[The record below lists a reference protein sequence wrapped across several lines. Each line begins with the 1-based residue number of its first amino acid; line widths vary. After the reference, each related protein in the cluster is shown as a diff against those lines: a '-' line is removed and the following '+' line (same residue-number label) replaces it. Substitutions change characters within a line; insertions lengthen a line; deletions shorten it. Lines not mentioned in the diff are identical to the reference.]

1 MYVDENGNMPKWL
14 KITLIV
20 PIAITSFAGAEIQQT
35 ISGNNYMSWLGDSYD
50 SVKGVAYSIAFA
62 MPMLAEY
69 APIQSSSNT
78 GCYLIK
84 RGNKVV
90 YVGKG
95 TMDRM
100 YTSMRNHCGTSW
112 VYYTCT
118 SEQMAFANEAFF
130 MQHYGWAIS
139 MNGILENKI
148 NSP

>member
-1 MYVDENGNMPKWL
+1 
-14 KITLIV
+14 
-20 PIAITSFAGAEIQQT
+20 
-35 ISGNNYMSWLGDSYD
+35 MSWLGASYD
-50 SVKGVAYSIAFA
+50 SVKGAAYSIAFV

-90 YVGKG
+90 YVGKEL
-95 TMDRM
+95 MDRM

-130 MQHYGWAIS
+130 MQHYGGAIS

-148 NSP
+148 NSPGLKLLFEWFKKRLVKLC